1 MGDILKGIYHWIM
14 DNIISNDWLVGKLN
28 FAQNDVSIIQGVWDY
43 FAIVG
48 IGMTLIYFLM
58 EMNRKLALEGGDLN
72 FKSFFSPFLKLVIAI
87 AVLSQAAKIV
97 GWILSFNN
105 TMLTGLQ
112 TAVSTGGTG
121 GTEGTEG
128 TTTYLYDPILDKIG
142 FWGGLGMLLPMTGC
156 MLISIVLKVVW
167 SYKVIL
173 YKLEVLFR
181 VGITPIACADIYS
194 GANSTAVRYLKGFL
208 VLGIY
213 GASMVILPELSQLLA
228 FTGIENAVDDV
239 NIWGIVMGIV
249 ESALIAP
256 FAALTCTNVVKTAAK
271 EALGA

>member
-1 MGDILKGIYHWIM
+1 MGDILKGVYHWIM
-14 DNIISNDWLVGKLN
+14 DNIIGNSWLVDKLK
-28 FAQNDVSIIQGVWDY
+28 FLQNDVSIIQGIWDY

-72 FKSFFSPFLKLVIAI
+72 FKSFFSPFLKLMIAV

-105 TMLTGLQ
+105 SMLTGLQ
-112 TAVSTGGTG
+112 TALSEGIEGAGGAGEGST
-121 GTEGTEG
+121 E
-128 TTTYLYDPILDKIG
+128 YLYDPILDKLG
-142 FWGGLGMLLPMTGC
+142 FWGGLAMLLPMTGC
-156 MLISIVLKVVW
+156 IILSIVLKIVW

-181 VGITPIACADIYS
+181 IGITPIACADIYS

-213 GASMVILPELSQLLA
+213 GASMVILPELAEMLA
-228 FTGIENAVDDV
+228 ITGVENAVDDV
-239 NIWGIVMGIV
+239 NIWGIIVGIV

-256 FAALTCTNVVKTAAK
+256 FAALTCANVVKTAAK